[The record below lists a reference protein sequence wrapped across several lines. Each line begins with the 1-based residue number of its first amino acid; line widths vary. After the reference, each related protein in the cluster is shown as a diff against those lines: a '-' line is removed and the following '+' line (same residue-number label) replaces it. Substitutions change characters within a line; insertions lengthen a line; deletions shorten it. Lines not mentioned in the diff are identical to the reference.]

1 MPSSTKFLALATCSL
16 LAAYGG
22 EENPDNTAQG
32 SIETAAPAEVAA
44 VESMT
49 PELGSFGIDLS
60 YQDLN
65 TRPGDDFFRFTN
77 GSWLDSYELPADR
90 STHGSFNDLV
100 DRSDERVRTIIDD
113 LTSIEPA
120 QESMEQKVSDYYLS
134 FMNTEALNELGTVSY
149 THLTLPTIYSV

>member
-16 LAAYGG
+16 LAACGG
-22 EENPDNTAQG
+22 EESADNAAQG
-32 SIETAAPAEVAA
+32 SVETAAPAEVAA

-77 GSWLDSYELPADR
+77 GSWLESYELPADR

-100 DRSDERVRTIIDD
+100 DRSDERVTNHYRRPD
-113 LTSIEPA
+113 L
-120 QESMEQKVSDYYLS
+120 D
-134 FMNTEALNELGTVSY
+134 
-149 THLTLPTIYSV
+149 